1 MKSQKAVS
9 SNNVLGNKQA
19 TIYKKFAIVSNVQA
33 VNGENLSEL
42 DIQSSHAA
50 LESENAV
57 SSTNL
62 MVERAA
68 PDNQI
73 FAVLG
78 DARKFNGKDDVSH
91 YNDSQ
96 SLNNSRTKETVVPI
110 SRGRK
115 GALSNES

>member
-1 MKSQKAVS
+1 MVS

-19 TIYKKFAIVSNVQA
+19 PFHKKFAIVSNVQA

-62 MVERAA
+62 MGERAA
-68 PDNQI
+68 QDNQI

-96 SLNNSRTKETVVPI
+96 SSNNSMTKETVVPI
-110 SRGRK
+110 TRGREN
-115 GALSNES
+115 ALSDES

>member
-33 VNGENLSEL
+33 ANGENLSEL

-57 SSTNL
+57 SSANL

-68 PDNQI
+68 PDNRI
-73 FAVLG
+73 FAVPS
-78 DARKFNGKDDVSH
+78 DMHKFGGKDDFSH

-115 GALSNES
+115 GALSDES

>member
-1 MKSQKAVS
+1 MVS
-9 SNNVLGNKQA
+9 
-19 TIYKKFAIVSNVQA
+19 SNVQA
-33 VNGENLSEL
+33 ANGENLSEL

-57 SSTNL
+57 SSANL

-68 PDNQI
+68 PDNRI
-73 FAVLG
+73 FAVAS
-78 DARKFNGKDDVSH
+78 DMRKFGGKDDVSH

-96 SLNNSRTKETVVPI
+96 SLNNSRTKETVVPG

-115 GALSNES
+115 GALSDES